1 MLLAQYEIHRGDTT
15 RLVVS
20 SGLLPGQ
27 PKAELGLLR
36 SGAALVL
43 SWNQGREFVALPAL
57 DGETVLQLIAGQA
70 EIFEADTRR
79 TVALK
84 PLSACRKLSL

>member
-1 MLLAQYEIHRGDTT
+1 MLLAQYEIQRGDRT
-15 RLVVS
+15 RIVVT
-20 SGLLPGQ
+20 SGLLPGH

-43 SWNQGREFVALPAL
+43 SWKKGREFVALPAL

-70 EIFEADTRR
+70 EIFESDTRR

>member
-1 MLLAQYEIHRGDTT
+1 MLLAQYEVERGDKT
-15 RLVVS
+15 RIVVAG
-20 SGLLPGQ
+20 GLLPGQ

-43 SWNQGREFVALPAL
+43 SWQRGREFVALPGL

-70 EIFEADTRR
+70 EIIESDTRR